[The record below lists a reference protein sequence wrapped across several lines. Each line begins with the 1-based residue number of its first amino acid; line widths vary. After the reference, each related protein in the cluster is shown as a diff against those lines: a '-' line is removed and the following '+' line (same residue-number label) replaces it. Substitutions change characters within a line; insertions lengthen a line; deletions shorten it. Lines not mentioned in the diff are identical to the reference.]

1 MEYEFLNNFNER
13 MKRVGAYALLYK
25 NSMQKTTWKKFGFEN
40 FDEQTNIIF
49 AVLLYVM
56 EQSLKDEPCTLDD
69 IGSFVDDLNMS
80 YLKKTLTYEDC
91 KELAD
96 FIVNT
101 VLCDDGSAMY
111 FNGYDFSEKEYQAIN
126 ISFLNNEII
135 YLEDTVRR
143 TSFKLSNDGY
153 SLLLSTLE
161 MEANMRLTIHEFI
174 FKMHLDKQSYDKAVE
189 DVKNIFNLIRIQLQ
203 KMQEAVLKI
212 KQNALSYSVQE
223 YKNLMNEN
231 LTSLET
237 TKNKF
242 DSYKNHVRERIVEFE
257 EQDIN
262 IKKLE
267 KEELDNLNYLKIIE
281 MYLSLAIEEQQKLLM
296 AHFDLK
302 DVYAK
307 ELEDLS
313 QMSLIKRFS
322 IRKDLYELV
331 FEDAG
336 KLEDIHY
343 FLAPLFRKKIRKKY
357 NINKAIQYQKT
368 IRKKEAEDN
377 VEMLSFDEDEWEA
390 EQMRLRKE
398 KLDKYKHSLQ
408 VMLRLANKRGEIS
421 LHEISAIASEDR
433 ALLKKLIPTIEIF
446 REIVIELLKIKSV
459 DVQELREEKAQYTDD
474 LAPQFQLNETVLNIV
489 EESPDLGDIAHVRV
503 SKLSGKEKVK
513 FRELSS
519 KDGMVK
525 VVTCS
530 DILFEVKR
538 GKKHGI

>member
-1 MEYEFLNNFNER
+1 MEYEFLNNFDER

-80 YLKKTLTYEDC
+80 YLKKMLTYEEC

-96 FIVNT
+96 FIINT
-101 VLCDDGSAMY
+101 VLCDDGKAMY

-174 FKMHLDKQSYDKAVE
+174 FKMHMEKQSYDKAVE
-189 DVKNIFNLIRIQLQ
+189 DVKNIFNLLRIQLQ
-203 KMQEAVLKI
+203 KMQEAVLRI

-223 YKNLMNEN
+223 YKTLMDEN
-231 LTSLET
+231 LRSLET

-242 DSYKNHVRERIVEFE
+242 DSYKNHVRERIAEFE

-262 IKKLE
+262 IKKLD
-267 KEELDNLNYLKIIE
+267 KEEHDNLSYLKTIE
-281 MYLSLAIEEQQKLLM
+281 LYLSRAIEEQQKLLI

-313 QMSLIKRFS
+313 QMSLIKRFN
-322 IRKDLYELV
+322 IRKDMYDLV

-336 KLEDIHY
+336 KLKNIHY
-343 FLAPLFRKKIRKKY
+343 FLAPLFKKKVKKTY
-357 NINKAIQYQKT
+357 NINKSLQYQKT
-368 IRKKEAEDN
+368 IRKKDLEDDE
-377 VEMLSFDEDEWEA
+377 EMLSFDEEEWEA
-390 EQMRLRKE
+390 EQLRIRKE

-408 VMLRLANKRGEIS
+408 VMLRLANERGGIT
-421 LHEISAIASEDR
+421 LHEISAVVSKERD
-433 ALLKKLIPTIEIF
+433 LLEKLIPTVEIF
-446 REIVIELLKIKSV
+446 REIVIELLKNKSV
-459 DVQELREEKAQYTDD
+459 DVQELQKEKAQYTDD
-474 LAPQFQLNETVLNIV
+474 FAPQFQLNETILSIV
-489 EESPDLGDIAHVRV
+489 EESPELRDITYVTA

-513 FRELSS
+513 FRELAS

-538 GKKHGI
+538 GKQHGL

>member
-1 MEYEFLNNFNER
+1 

-49 AVLLYVM
+49 AVLLYIM

-101 VLCDDGSAMY
+101 VLCDDGNAMY
-111 FNGYDFSEKEYQAIN
+111 FNGYDFSDKEYQAIN
-126 ISFLNNEII
+126 ISFLNNEIV

-242 DSYKNHVRERIVEFE
+242 DSYKNHVRERIIEFE

-281 MYLSLAIEEQQKLLM
+281 MYLSRAIEEQQKLLK

-313 QMSLIKRFS
+313 QMSLIKRFN
-322 IRKDLYELV
+322 IRKDLYDLV

-343 FLAPLFRKKIRKKY
+343 FLTPLFRKKIRKKY

-368 IRKKEAEDN
+368 IRKKEAEDD

-408 VMLRLANKRGEIS
+408 VMLTLANKRGVIS
-421 LHEISAIASEDR
+421 LHEISAIVSEDR
-433 ALLKKLIPTIEIF
+433 ELLEKLIPTVEIF
-446 REIVIELLKIKSV
+446 REIVIELLKNKSV
-459 DVQELREEKAQYTDD
+459 NVQELREEKAQYTDD

-489 EESPDLGDIAHVRV
+489 EESPELGDIAHVRV

-513 FRELSS
+513 FREFSS

>member
-91 KELAD
+91 KDLAD

-101 VLCDDGSAMY
+101 VLCDDGNAMY

-223 YKNLMNEN
+223 YKNLMDEN
-231 LTSLET
+231 LSSLET

-242 DSYKNHVRERIVEFE
+242 DSYKNHVRERIIEFE

-262 IKKLE
+262 IKKLDE
-267 KEELDNLNYLKIIE
+267 EELDKLNYLKIIE
-281 MYLSLAIEEQQKLLM
+281 MYLSRAIEEQQKLLK

-313 QMSLIKRFS
+313 QMSLIKRFN
-322 IRKDLYELV
+322 IRKDLYDLV
-331 FEDAG
+331 LEDAG
-336 KLEDIHY
+336 QLEDIHY
-343 FLAPLFRKKIRKKY
+343 FLAPLFRKKVRKSY
-357 NINKAIQYQKT
+357 NISKAIQYQKT
-368 IRKKEAEDN
+368 IRKKEAEDD
-377 VEMLSFDEDEWEA
+377 VEMLSFDEEDWES
-390 EQMRLRKE
+390 EQQRLRKE
-398 KLDKYKHSLQ
+398 KLNKYKHSLQ
-408 VMLRLANKRGEIS
+408 VILSLATERGAIS
-421 LHEISAIASEDR
+421 LHEISSIVSEKKE
-433 ALLKKLIPTIEIF
+433 LLEKLIPTIEIF
-446 REIVIELLKIKSV
+446 REIIIELLKNKSV
-459 DVQELREEKAQYTDD
+459 NVQELREEKTQYTEE
-474 LAPQFQLNETVLNIV
+474 LAPQFQLNETVLDIV
-489 EESPDLGDIAHVRV
+489 EESPELGDITHIIA

-513 FRELSS
+513 FREVSS

-538 GKKHGI
+538 GIKHGI